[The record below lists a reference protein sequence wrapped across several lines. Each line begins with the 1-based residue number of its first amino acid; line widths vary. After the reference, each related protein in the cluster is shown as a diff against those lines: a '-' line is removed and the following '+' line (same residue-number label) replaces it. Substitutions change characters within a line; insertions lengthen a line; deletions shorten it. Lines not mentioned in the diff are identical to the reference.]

1 MSLCLH
7 DPFCVPRRSYK
18 GRRCERTTYIT
29 WKDLFVS
36 DLSETNKSNPNEVF
50 SMMML

>member
-29 WKDLFVS
+29 WKDL
-36 DLSETNKSNPNEVF
+36 SETNKSNPNEVF